1 MMEGSFIKVLNLF
14 PNGVKI
20 FFYSLL
26 ISDCNLASKRV
37 QGETRL
43 QEGVLKRNGKVV
55 SSKRFLSFYGEK
67 S

>member
-14 PNGVKI
+14 PKGVKI

-43 QEGVLKRNGKVV
+43 QEGVLRKPSANSTHESAVAAYFR
-55 SSKRFLSFYGEK
+55 S
-67 S
+67 